1 MLGAKVKPRSNS
13 PHLTKGPIHTDMRVM
28 RPSVFLLG
36 LILSSSCL
44 FAQQTPPSTKDP
56 ASTKDP
62 DQSAPATQDQS
73 PAAPDQQK
81 NAPST
86 AEASPAKKVDRA
98 AAYYHYSLAHMYEE
112 MVAMYGRSE
121 YATKAIE
128 EYHLA
133 IENDPSSEFLNAGL
147 AELYAKTGRIRDAV
161 LEAQDII
168 KRDPNNLEA
177 RKLLGRIY
185 LRSLGDVQA
194 GTQSREVL
202 KLAIEQYESIVKLE
216 PKNPDNHLL
225 LGRLYIL
232 NKDLLKAETE
242 FKTAIKQD
250 PNSEEAVTN
259 VAFLYNEEGDSK
271 KAAEILNS
279 VPEASRTAKIYAAL
293 GYTYEQQKDYK
304 KAIAAY
310 RQSISMDHDNLDAM
324 RGLAQN
330 LVNDNQIDAALQQY
344 TAIQEADPEDP
355 QAALRIAEIFRHQ
368 GKFDL
373 AMENLKKAEAMVQDS
388 LEVPYNEA
396 LVLEAQGKYDEAADV
411 LQKLLARTNR
421 PDNNYSA
428 GERNNRALFL
438 ERLGN
443 IYREES
449 RPLLAMETFHKIVD
463 LGGDEASRGYQEIID
478 SYREQKQWTDA
489 TRVARD
495 AVNKLP
501 NDKALKLMLAT
512 QLADDGKADE
522 AVQVS
527 KSLLKGTAEDRET
540 YIGLSQIYARLK
552 RWKESEDALAQAE
565 KLSTRNEEKEYVLF
579 LQGSVYERQKKYEQ
593 AEQMFRQ
600 VLQQDPNNTM
610 TLNYLGYMLA
620 DRNMR
625 LEEAL
630 TLIKKALVLDPQNGA
645 YLDSLGWAYFRL
657 GNYDLA
663 EENLRKAADK
673 TPNDATIQDH
683 LGELYAKTGRLKLA
697 AAHWE
702 RALDEWSKSV
712 PADVDQQDVSR
723 VSKKLESTKVK
734 LAQQTKE

>member
-1 MLGAKVKPRSNS
+1 MTLIKPR
-13 PHLTKGPIHTDMRVM
+13 
-28 RPSVFLLG
+28 VFLLG
-36 LILSSSCL
+36 ILLASFSL
-44 FAQQTPPSTKDP
+44 FAQQNPN
-56 ASTKDP
+56 
-62 DQSAPATQDQS
+62 APATPGQQKTAAPPS
-73 PAAPDQQK
+73 AGQPAAAKPAGTQATAPKK
-81 NAPST
+81 N
-86 AEASPAKKVDRA
+86 DRA
-98 AAYYHYSLAHMYEE
+98 AAYYHYGLAHMYEE

-128 EYHLA
+128 EYRLA
-133 IENDPSSEFLNAGL
+133 IEADPSSEFLNAGL

-161 LEAQDII
+161 VEAQEII

-185 LRSLGDVQA
+185 LRSLGDVQS
-194 GTQSREVL
+194 GTQSQEVL

-232 NKDLLKAETE
+232 NKDLLKAESE
-242 FKTAIKQD
+242 FKTAINLD

-259 VAFLYNEEGDSK
+259 VAYLYNEEGDNK
-271 KAAEILNS
+271 KAIEILNS
-279 VPEASRTAKIYAAL
+279 VPEAARTAKIYAAL
-293 GYTYEQQKDYK
+293 GYTYEQQKDFK
-304 KAIAAY
+304 KAIDAY
-310 RQSISMDHDNLDAM
+310 REAVKLDRENLDAM

-330 LVNDNQIDAALQQY
+330 LANDNQIDAALQQY
-344 TAIQEADPEDP
+344 TAVQQADPEDP
-355 QAALRIAEIFRHQ
+355 QAALRIAEIYRRL

-373 AMENLKKAEAMVQDS
+373 AMENLKKAEASVQDS

-396 LVLEAQGKYDEAADV
+396 LVLEAQGKYDDAATV
-411 LQKLLARTNR
+411 LQRLLARTAR
-421 PDNNYSA
+421 TDNNYTA

-449 RPLLAMETFHKIVD
+449 RPLLAIETFRKIVD
-463 LGGDEASRGYQEIID
+463 LGGDESARGYQEMIE
-478 SYREQKQWTDA
+478 SYRDQKQWSEA
-489 TRVARD
+489 TRVAQE
-495 AVNKLP
+495 AVTKLP
-501 NDKALKLMLAT
+501 KDKSLKIVLAT
-512 QLADDGKADE
+512 QLADDGKPEE
-522 AVQVS
+522 AIQTA
-527 KSLLKGTAEDRET
+527 KALLTGKPEDRET

-552 RWKESEDALAQAE
+552 RWKDADEALAQAE
-565 KLSTRNEEKEYVLF
+565 KLSTRPEEKEYVLF
-579 LQGSVYERQKKYEQ
+579 LQGAMYERQKKYDQ

-600 VLQQDPNNTM
+600 VLLQDPNNTM

-620 DRNMR
+620 DRNTR

-657 GNYDLA
+657 GNYELA

-683 LGELYAKTGRLKLA
+683 LGELYARTNRLKLA
-697 AAHWE
+697 ATHWE
-702 RALDEWSKSV
+702 RALNEWSKSV
-712 PADVDQQDVSR
+712 PADVDQQDVTR
-723 VSKKLESTKVK
+723 VQKKLESTKVK
-734 LAQQTKE
+734 LAQQKEQ